1 MSLSEGVQ
9 TLATRIGTEVKTL
22 RSEVTSGLS
31 GKANAS
37 HTHPSTQ
44 ISDAT
49 TVGRN
54 VLTAANAAAART
66 AIGAGTSDL
75 VIGTTAGTAKAGNWV
90 PSWSDVTGKP
100 STFTP
105 ASHTHPAS
113 EISDSTTVG
122 RAVLTAASAAAARS
136 AIGAGTGNSDLVIG
150 TTAGTAKEGNWVPSW
165 SDVTGKPSTF
175 TPSSHTHPASQI
187 SDATT
192 VGRNVLTASDAAAA
206 RSAIGAGTSNLALG
220 STSGTAAAGNHNHD
234 SAYAAVSHTH
244 TASQISDS
252 TATGRSVLTAASA
265 AAARSAIGA
274 GTSDLTIG
282 TTGSTAAAGN
292 HTHSEYAATSHT
304 HTASQIS
311 DSTTI
316 GRNVLTASSAAAAR
330 TAIDAAGTSHSHAG
344 TYANASHTHPS
355 AQISDATDVGRN
367 VLTASTQAVARL
379 AIGAGTSNLTIGT
392 TSNTAAAGNHTHDV
406 TSLPDTAWTSYTP
419 TWYGSTT
426 NPATSHTRTGAYKV
440 IGKTVFFTIK
450 ITVGSGGIGSGL
462 YSFSLPVN
470 SVTTR
475 DFVCWGLI
483 VISGSGEIGGVAK
496 IEGTAPDRVNR
507 IYLVNQTRAANWF
520 SAFGNTFPSSLPS
533 GSVITITGQYEM
545 P

>member
-90 PSWSDVTGKP
+90 PAWSDVTGKP

-234 SAYAAVSHTH
+234 SVYAAVSHTH

-311 DSTTI
+311 DSTTT
-316 GRNVLTASSAAAAR
+316 GRSVLTASNAGAAR
-330 TAIDAAGTSHSHAG
+330 TAIAAAAITHVHSVDDL
-344 TYANASHTHPS
+344 
-355 AQISDATDVGRN
+355 SDASLVGKN
-367 VLTASTQAVARL
+367 VLTALTQTAARS

-392 TSNTAAAGNHTHDV
+392 TGSTAAAGNHNHDV
-406 TSLPDTAWTSYTP
+406 TSLSDTAWASYTP

-426 NPATSHTRTGAYKV
+426 NPATSHTRTGAYKL

-450 ITVGSGGIGSGL
+450 ITVGSGGVGSGL
-462 YSFSLPVN
+462 YSFSLPLN

-475 DFVCWGLI
+475 DFVCWGL
-483 VISGSGEIGGVAK
+483 VVVSGSGEIGGVAK
-496 IEGTAPDRVNR
+496 IEGGTPDRVAR
-507 IYLVNQTRAANWF
+507 IYLVNQTRANNWF
-520 SAFGNTFPSSLPS
+520 SAFGNTFPSSLPQ
-533 GSVITITGQYEM
+533 GSVITITGQYET